1 MLLNSSCK
9 FTLKPVCDFYSI
21 LFKLSLARHE
31 NRKLQVS
38 FFVKQVQSFMNSFQK
53 CCKFFIFAWKSVCD
67 FPFVTQVQSFMNS
80 VPKWLITQV
89 QSFMNSVSKW
99 LITQVQSFMNSV
111 SKWLIFCKKKQRQ
124 ILNAMK
130 TKYEILMLR
139 YFLKFPANHVRY
151 ENIVSSLMYILAW
164 DWIYRIKET
173 TFNSG

>member
-99 LITQVQSFMNSV
+99 LI
-111 SKWLIFCKKKQRQ
+111 FCKKKQRQ